1 MKKVLSIILTLS
13 FILCACA
20 SVTLTANAAST
31 DWTAKRGGGNFTY
44 PSGKEFS
51 WKTGSDGRTYEWP
64 ILRKDTME
72 EGTIT
77 ATVSP
82 AGGIGIVFGASGLS
96 SLSDSTANVKN
107 SDNVRYSLVVFE
119 YDGTAPKL
127 KFFYDD
133 QVTGGATIT
142 PNSNMPLD
150 AASLGIDGV
159 SDVEIKVE
167 FSKAGKMIAYI
178 NGAKTIIRNEGFP
191 TFGNEYGMMVR
202 EKNYGTEN
210 ASKEIGYVKS
220 FSKSAVS
227 NYAKWTARRGASS
240 FAEADGGEFQWKY
253 VADSENGRTWN
264 NLIQYYKNLEEGTIT
279 ATVAKNSRIGIM
291 FAGTGFENVKEGTGG
306 AVAEAQNLK
315 YYWAV
320 VDWDGTAEKYYVALM
335 TDSSDTAGE
344 RTAIEKVYIDTNI
357 AAADYTIKVN
367 FTKDG
372 DISVVFNNEKLI
384 SVTGQTIYGSQLGMM
399 TTTRGP
405 LANTIGQTAG
415 TVKSFTAG
423 SVSAPQTGDL
433 TNVYLV
439 LSALVLT
446 ATFAVACLSRK
457 KKVAD

>member
-31 DWTAKRGGGNFTY
+31 DWTVKRGGGAFTY

-51 WKTGSDGRTYEWP
+51 WKTDASGNTWEWP
-64 ILRKDTME
+64 VLRKDTME

-77 ATVSP
+77 AKVSP
-82 AGGIGIVFGASGLS
+82 KGGVGILFGASGLS

-119 YDGTAPKL
+119 YDGTNPKL

-133 QVTGGATIT
+133 KVAGGATIT

-150 AASLGIDGV
+150 AAALGIDGV

-167 FSKAGKMIAYI
+167 FTQAGKMIAYI

-191 TFGNEYGMMVR
+191 TFGNEYGIMVR
-202 EKNYGTEN
+202 QINYGADN
-210 ASKEIGYVKS
+210 AGKEIGYVKS
-220 FSKSAVS
+220 FSKSAIP
-227 NYAKWTARRGASS
+227 NYSKWIARRGASS
-240 FAEADGGEFQWKY
+240 FAAASGGEFQWKY
-253 VADSENGRTWN
+253 VADGEKGHTWN
-264 NLIQYYKNLEEGTIT
+264 NLIQYYKNLEEGPIT

-291 FAGTGFENVKEGTGG
+291 FAGTGFENVKDSTGG
-306 AVAEAQNLK
+306 AVADAQNLK

-320 VDWDGTAEKYYVALM
+320 VDWDGTAQKYYVALM
-335 TDSSDTAGE
+335 TDSSDTAGT
-344 RTAIEKVYIDTNI
+344 RTTVEKVYIDTNI
-357 AAADYTIKVN
+357 ASADYTIKVE
-367 FTKDG
+367 FTKAG
-372 DISVVFNNEKLI
+372 NISVYFNGKKLI
-384 SVTGQTIYGSQLGMM
+384 DVTGQTIYGSQLGMM
-399 TTTRGP
+399 TTIRGP
-405 LANTIGQTAG
+405 LENMAGQTAG
-415 TVKSFTAG
+415 TVKRFTAG
-423 SVSAPQTGDL
+423 TAAPHTGDL

-446 ATFAVACLSRK
+446 ATFAVAYFSRK
-457 KKVAD
+457 KKVTD